1 MYLLCGVEGRPWV
14 TVTLQ
19 HPGKGLQW
27 LSSAAQLVGGTM
39 CREAHVLEENV
50 SPQYPWKLWALVD
63 VLMSVAKV

>member
-1 MYLLCGVEGRPWV
+1 M
-14 TVTLQ
+14 TLQ